1 MKLRCKLLS
10 AILPVATAL
19 TVCAGAPT
27 PMERVTQQLQPGG
40 ELYLLLAPATLDK
53 HISEN
58 YSALERGVAESS
70 MSGRE
75 SSQSLLA
82 VLRAANRLIGIPE
95 IAAFG
100 ASSIK
105 DADLGFSN
113 RAVIAAGPDRTGWMW
128 RTHGDAEP
136 RLARIGELPGDTA
149 WAVDFGVDLRP
160 WLRDLERTGGD
171 KWLSRNFDRLPI
183 TNAVEFLESLSGD
196 WRIAIAIPEGCELDR
211 NAFPIK
217 EIEKYDVY
225 ISVPDS
231 RDVLKKLLEL
241 YCTVKPSFKRVGNVT
256 YISDGGGEP
265 KVLVTLEHRML
276 FFSSPRSFDK
286 FCDGSANVG
295 ANGKFVPGAKPSEA
309 WESRTKLAN
318 DPAVAAAIKHLPA
331 NSHGAFFFNNAR
343 IGKVMKIGG
352 DRGLQLSMPQTVRAV
367 GTLRIDDGMI
377 EYRELATKS
386 LTVQTF
392 ELLVEAPLQLIADE
406 MLRRFDRPAS
416 AVKKAPI
423 KKIRAVKKKA
433 SAPKRR
439 PQKSAGD
446 QNAECR
452 KRLEKIRDF
461 VADHAKNHNGAL
473 PPSLPEG
480 SGCGNARYVY
490 FAPFSAP
497 PSGKMPLVAD
507 PAKGTT
513 HPGKVN
519 VLFVDGSIGSFDIDA
534 GSMKRLCSF
543 LHTIYTYDEKEF
555 VRLIERASQLDAEG
569 R

>member
-1 MKLRCKLLS
+1 MKLRHKLLS
-10 AILPVATAL
+10 AILPAAAAL
-19 TVCAGAPT
+19 TVCAGAPS
-27 PMERVTQQLQPGG
+27 PMERVTRQLQSGG
-40 ELYLLLAPATLDK
+40 ELYFLLAPATLDE
-53 HISEN
+53 HISES
-58 YSALERGVAESS
+58 YSALERGIAESS
-70 MSGRE
+70 LPGRE
-75 SSQSLLA
+75 SAQSLLA

-105 DADLGFSN
+105 DAALGFSN

-128 RTHGDAEP
+128 RTHGKAEP
-136 RLARIGELPGDTA
+136 RLARIGALPGDTA

-160 WLRDLERTGGD
+160 WLLDLKKTGGD
-171 KWLSRNFDRLPI
+171 KWLSRNFDQFPM
-183 TNAVEFLESLSGD
+183 TNAGELLESLSGD

-217 EIEKYDVY
+217 EIEKFDVY
-225 ISVPDS
+225 ISVPDK
-231 RDVLKKLLEL
+231 RDVLKKLLGL

-256 YISDGGGEP
+256 YISDGGGDP

-286 FCDGSANVG
+286 FVDGSANVG
-295 ANGKFVPGAKPSEA
+295 ANGKFVPGAKPSDA
-309 WESRTKLAN
+309 RKHRAALAD
-318 DPAVAAAIKHLPA
+318 DPAVAAAIRNLPA
-331 NSHGAFFFNNAR
+331 DSHGAYFFNSAR
-343 IGKVMKIGG
+343 IGKVVKIGG
-352 DRGLQLSMPQTVRAV
+352 NRGLQLSMPRTVRAV

-392 ELLVEAPLQLIADE
+392 EVLVEAPLQLIADK
-406 MLRRFDRPAS
+406 MLRRLDRPAP
-416 AVKKAPI
+416 AAKKAPI
-423 KKIRAVKKKA
+423 KKIYVKKKT
-433 SAPKRR
+433 PTPNRK
-439 PQKSAGD
+439 PQKSVD
-446 QNAECR
+446 DRNAECR

-461 VADHAKNHNGAL
+461 VADYKKNHHGAL
-473 PPSLPEG
+473 PPSLPDA
-480 SGCGNARYVY
+480 SGCGAARYVY

-507 PAKGTT
+507 PAKGTP

-519 VLFVDGSIGSFDIDA
+519 VLFVDGSIGTFDVDA
-534 GSMKRLCSF
+534 GGMKRLCSF
-543 LHTIYTYDEKEF
+543 LHTIYRYDEKEF